1 MKTFADAQKVVED
14 FIEEHTQRSFA
25 YKHTYVDSALKDL
38 LRRLRLRAAVI
49 EPGVEPGEHA
59 DVEQP

>member
-14 FIEEHTQRSFA
+14 FLEEHLQRSFA
-25 YKHTYVDSALKDL
+25 YKHTNVTQALKDL
-38 LRRLRLRAAVI
+38 LRRLRAATVS
-49 EPGVEPGEHA
+49 EPGEPT